1 MRREWGKEMEVIFRG
16 GGGGEMIRYDRG
28 RNGRGGRGGRE
39 KMFLFPLNAVR
50 VSQTKRQTETEWK

>member
-1 MRREWGKEMEVIFRG
+1 ME
-16 GGGGEMIRYDRG
+16 GEEEGER
-28 RNGRGGRGGRE
+28 